1 MLNHNHINT
10 PMSTSIQE
18 ERELKQLRLMR
29 EIHLGI
35 QDLECQLSNVAKRYR
50 TGIRLLKKEI
60 SNQESHLDMGLLPG
74 MEDTL
79 GVPPEIAKLIVN
91 PVLSNIPS
99 DNKV

>member
-1 MLNHNHINT
+1 
-10 PMSTSIQE
+10 MSTSTQE

-35 QDLECQLSNVAKRYR
+35 QDLECQLSNVSKRYR

-60 SNQESHLDMGLLPG
+60 SNQESHLDIGLLPG

-79 GVPPEIAKLIVN
+79 GVSPEIAKLIFN

-99 DNKV
+99 DSKV